1 MAYCAV
7 MVGGEMSKE
16 SAHLKKLVDRGVSY
30 VLVDRH
36 DATGA
41 ARLLLDDVWVSLS
54 EDDKRLLAERGLART
69 LSEHVADARRGV
81 GRGADLTA
89 KKEKEERRRTT
100 ASVIAKGEARLR
112 EKIQH
117 TVHTALRTITLK
129 CDGVQKPLFKFTQR
143 DLAVWQSL
151 TKQHAAIWSLREKW
165 FTKARDEMAKVRA
178 DCVGDLPMAVLT
190 VLNSLAASA
199 WGDVDV
205 NN

>member
-89 KKEKEERRRTT
+89 KKEKEERKKIQVRRRKKSFRAKSGKKIQRKNTEFQT
-100 ASVIAKGEARLR
+100 ASF
-112 EKIQH
+112 
-117 TVHTALRTITLK
+117 T
-129 CDGVQKPLFKFTQR
+129 PLSFR
-143 DLAVWQSL
+143 
-151 TKQHAAIWSLREKW
+151 R
-165 FTKARDEMAKVRA
+165 
-178 DCVGDLPMAVLT
+178 
-190 VLNSLAASA
+190 
-199 WGDVDV
+199 
-205 NN
+205 